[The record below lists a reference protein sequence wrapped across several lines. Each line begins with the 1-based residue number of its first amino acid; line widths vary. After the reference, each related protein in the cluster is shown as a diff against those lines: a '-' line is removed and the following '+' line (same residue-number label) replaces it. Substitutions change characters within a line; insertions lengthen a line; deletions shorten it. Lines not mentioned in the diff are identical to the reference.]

1 MYLGSF
7 KDNRNENMKYF
18 DRAED
23 KVLLKNTKRDL
34 KVPLILFCGYLYRMF
49 FRIFIRCQTVVKK

>member
-1 MYLGSF
+1 
-7 KDNRNENMKYF
+7 MKYF

-34 KVPLILFCGYLYRMF
+34 KVPLILFCGYLSRVF
-49 FRIFIRCQTVVKK
+49 FRIFIRYQTVVKK